1 MINGIRLKI
10 CGLTSLVDAGLADR
24 CGADYL
30 GFVLHP
36 RSPRHVGLAQYRAM
50 APRLPDRKKVGVA
63 VEPSAEELA
72 EILASGFD
80 FVQVHCG
87 HATPAATVEAW
98 AQAVG
103 RPRLWLAPRLPPEV
117 DVPPEFLPLAETF
130 LFDAFHAEQFGGSG
144 KTADW
149 TKFRR
154 HREAHADKTWILAG
168 GLNPENI
175 AVGLQ
180 ATGARFVDVN
190 SGVEA
195 SPGVKD
201 PAKLDAL
208 AARLAE
214 LRLD

>member
-1 MINGIRLKI
+1 
-10 CGLTSLVDAGLADR
+10 
-24 CGADYL
+24 
-30 GFVLHP
+30 
-36 RSPRHVGLAQYRAM
+36 M
-50 APRLPDRKKVGVA
+50 APRLPDRKKVAVT
-63 VEPSAEELA
+63 VEPSAADLA
-72 EILASGFD
+72 DILAAGFD
-80 FVQVHCG
+80 FVQIHFAHDLPVSG
-87 HATPAATVEAW
+87 VEAW

-103 RPRLWLAPRLPPEV
+103 RARLWLAPRLPPEV
-117 DVPPEFLPLAETF
+117 EMPAELLPLADTF
-130 LFDAFHAEQFGGSG
+130 LFDAFHAGSFCGSG

-154 HREAHADKTWILAG
+154 HREAYPEKTWILAG

-201 PAKLDAL
+201 PAKLEAL

>member
-30 GFVLHP
+30 GFILHP
-36 RSPRHVGLAQYRAM
+36 KSVRHVGLAQYRAM
-50 APRLPDRKKVGVA
+50 APRLPDRKKVAVI
-63 VEPSAEELA
+63 VEPSVDDLA
-72 EILASGFD
+72 EILAAGFD
-80 FVQVHCG
+80 FVQVHCA
-87 HATPAATVEAW
+87 HETPAATVEAW
-98 AQAVG
+98 ARAVG
-103 RPRLWLAPRLPPEV
+103 RPRLWLAPRLPPDVEV
-117 DVPPEFLPLAETF
+117 PVELLPTADTF
-130 LFDAFHAEQFGGSG
+130 LFDAFHAEKFGGTG
-144 KTADW
+144 RTADW

-154 HREAHADKTWILAG
+154 HREAHPEKTWILAG
-168 GLNPENI
+168 GLNPENV

>member
-10 CGLTSLVDAGLADR
+10 CGLTSLADAGLADR

-30 GFVLHP
+30 GFILYP
-36 RSPRHVGLAQYRAM
+36 RSERHVGLAQFRAM
-50 APRLPDRKKVGVA
+50 SARLPDRKKVAVT
-63 VEPSAEELA
+63 VEPSTGDLA
-72 EILASGFD
+72 DIVATGFD
-80 FVQVHCG
+80 FVQIHCD
-87 HATPAATVEAW
+87 HATPVATVEGW
-98 AQAVG
+98 AQAIG
-103 RPRLWLAPRLPPEV
+103 RSRLWLAPRLPPEV
-117 DVPPEFLPLAETF
+117 ELPAELLPLADTF
-130 LFDAFHAEQFGGSG
+130 LFDAFHAGSFGGTG

-154 HREAHADKTWILAG
+154 HREAYPEKTWILAG

-190 SGVEA
+190 SGVEV

-201 PAKLDAL
+201 PAKLEGL

-214 LRLD
+214 VRLD